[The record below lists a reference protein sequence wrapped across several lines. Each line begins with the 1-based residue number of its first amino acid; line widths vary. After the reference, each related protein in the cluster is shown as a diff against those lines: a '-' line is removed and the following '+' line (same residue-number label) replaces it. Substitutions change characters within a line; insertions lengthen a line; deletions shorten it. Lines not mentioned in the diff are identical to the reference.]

1 MKKGTYKYQSYH
13 GVVSNTVPGRCY
25 SIGELLQRVLRGQP
39 LPQVGAYEEDRRS
52 YTDSE
57 IEQVMDEDIKNP
69 LFEPDSDIIEA
80 AEAAETIDSHIE
92 AVKAQKTKQTKKS

>member
-1 MKKGTYKYQSYH
+1 MKKGIYKYQSYD

-52 YTDSE
+52 LTDDE
-57 IEQVMDEDIKNP
+57 IELQMDEDIKHP
-69 LFEPDSDIIEA
+69 LIDKDSDIIEA
-80 AEAAETIDSHIE
+80 ADAAEAIDKHIDV
-92 AVKAQKTKQTKKS
+92 VKNQSKKS

>member
-1 MKKGTYKYQSYH
+1 MKKGTYKYQSYE

-57 IEQVMDEDIKNP
+57 IETQMDKDINNP
-69 LFEPDSDIIEA
+69 LFEQDSDIIEA
-80 AEAAETIDSHIE
+80 AAAAEAIDKHID
-92 AVKAQKTKQTKKS
+92 AVKKQSKKS

>member
-1 MKKGTYKYQSYH
+1 MKKGTYKYQSYE

-57 IEQVMDEDIKNP
+57 IETQMDADINNP
-69 LFEPDSDIIEA
+69 LFEQDSDIIEA
-80 AEAAETIDSHIE
+80 ADAAEAIDKHID
-92 AVKAQKTKQTKKS
+92 AVKKQSKKS

>member
-1 MKKGTYKYQSYH
+1 MKKGTYKYQSYES
-13 GVVSNTVPGRCY
+13 VVSNTVPGRCY

-57 IEQVMDEDIKNP
+57 IETQMDKDIKNP
-69 LFEPDSDIIEA
+69 LFEKDSDIIEA
-80 AEAAETIDSHIE
+80 ADAAEAIDKHID
-92 AVKAQKTKQTKKS
+92 AVKKQSKKS

>member
-1 MKKGTYKYQSYH
+1 MKKGTYKYQSYE

-39 LPQVGAYEEDRRS
+39 LPQVGAYEEDRKS

-57 IEQVMDEDIKNP
+57 IELQMDEDIKHP
-69 LFEPDSDIIEA
+69 LIDNDSDIIEA
-80 AEAAETIDSHIE
+80 ADAAEAIDKHID
-92 AVKAQKTKQTKKS
+92 AVKNQSKKS

>member
-1 MKKGTYKYQSYH
+1 MKKGTYKYQSYQ
-13 GVVSNTVPGRCY
+13 GVISNTVPGRCY

-57 IEQVMDEDIKNP
+57 IEKAMDEDIKNP
-69 LFEPDSDIIEA
+69 LFEADADIIEA
-80 AEAAETIDSHIE
+80 ANAAEAIDSHIE
-92 AVKAQKTKQTKKS
+92 AVKSQTKKKS